1 MRLGSRVSIGGLFY
15 TGTDTAVGGLQADL
29 FNSTDLIA
37 TGDMGDGSLVRAYQI
52 SVGELRQRLEALG
65 YSLDRV
71 RADINA
77 TIRRGYAYLQA
88 GDPPE
93 RKAFLDYGST
103 VTVKQLIALARE
115 WKNDD
120 SRFWD
125 FSPSN
130 APAVL
135 LEFMRGSIR
144 TEMWPNI
151 DDWIYGY
158 HFERLICEAHDD
170 SDIYEID
177 FTDLV
182 YRGHV
187 KPEQHPLQDNY
198 DHLLSQVS
206 PRALRLAQRLAEEE
220 SDVLEF
226 KGIESANPC
235 RAIGDGLSKYIIGY
249 LNHKGGRILYGVTDD
264 GIVQGVALTR
274 ADRDE
279 LSRRVNAVCA
289 NVTPRFSMDAI
300 NLEFRPIINLG
311 KELADTFVIELAV
324 SPGKPNEMYFRQ
336 SDTWVRSGTETRSLK
351 GHELFVHICHRYGT
365 SDKLLT
371 AVSERVHIANDEIER
386 LLKDGERYKG
396 EIAVKQASLDELKT
410 TIASAR
416 RVFGIICPTCD
427 AFVKERHTLTSSYID
442 SEGRDYDT
450 DVEVIEYE
458 CGYTASEYPP
468 QVFAPCSAIDSG
480 APHVAST

>member
-1 MRLGSRVSIGGLFY
+1 MGGQ
-15 TGTDTAVGGLQADL
+15 QADL
-29 FNSTDLIA
+29 FNSTDLVA

-52 SVGELRQRLEALG
+52 SVSELRQRLEALG

-77 TIRRGYAYLQA
+77 TIRRGYAYLQVD
-88 GDPPE
+88 DPPE

-103 VTVKQLIALARE
+103 VTVKQLIALVRE

-120 SRFWD
+120 SHFWE
-125 FSPSN
+125 FSSSN

-135 LEFMRGSIR
+135 LEFMRGGIR
-144 TEMWPNI
+144 TEMWPNVH
-151 DDWIYGY
+151 DGVDGY
-158 HFERLICEAHDD
+158 HFERLICEVHDD
-170 SDIYEID
+170 SDIFEID

-182 YRGHV
+182 HRGHV
-187 KPEQHPLQDNY
+187 KPDQRPLQDNY

-206 PRALRLAQRLAEEE
+206 PRALRLGQRLSEEE

-264 GIVQGVALTR
+264 GIVQGVALSR
-274 ADRDE
+274 SHRDE

-311 KELADTFVIELAV
+311 KELPDTFVIELAV

-336 SDTWVRSGTETRSLK
+336 GDTWVRSGTETRSLK
-351 GHELFVHICHRYGT
+351 GHELFVHIAHRYSAT
-365 SDKLLT
+365 DDSLRAFTESVL
-371 AVSERVHIANDEIER
+371 IATGEIAR
-386 LLKDGERYKG
+386 LKQEGERYEG
-396 EIAVKQASLDELKT
+396 ELSNKHAEMEDMRSALSGVWKLLKET
-410 TIASAR
+410 DMM
-416 RVFGIICPTCD
+416 CPKCE
-427 AFVKERHTLTSSYID
+427 AAVKERHPFSEVHVVENGSLCEID
-442 SEGRDYDT
+442 F
-450 DVEVIEYE
+450 EVIDYY
-458 CGYTASEYPP
+458 CGYKVRTDQRDPVS
-468 QVFAPCSAIDSG
+468 PCLSN
-480 APHVAST
+480 P